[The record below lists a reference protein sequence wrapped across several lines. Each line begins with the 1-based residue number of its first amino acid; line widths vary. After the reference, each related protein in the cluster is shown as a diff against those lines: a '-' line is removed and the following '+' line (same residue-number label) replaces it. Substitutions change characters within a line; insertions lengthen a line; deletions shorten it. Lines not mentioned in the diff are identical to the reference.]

1 MRQDETEITGL
12 YRRHYER
19 IYRYCVYRLYSR
31 DVAEDAAAEVFLRLV
46 EEYDRVK
53 VRDAEGIRNWLYGT
67 ASNVAAKYLRDARRR
82 REIAEAVN
90 RRANRSEEGAG
101 DDDRADWT
109 SLYEAIGRL
118 GGKDQE
124 LITLRYL
131 EGLATQEIAELLGM
145 RHVTVRVRLSRAVGK
160 LKRELG
166 VDDD

>member
-1 MRQDETEITGL
+1 MRQDETEITGH
-12 YRRHYER
+12 YRRHYGR

-46 EEYDRVK
+46 DEYERVK
-53 VRDAEGIRNWLYGT
+53 ERDAMGIRNWLYGT

-82 REIAEAVN
+82 REIAEAVS
-90 RRANRSEEGAG
+90 RRTNRSEEGAG
-101 DDDRADWT
+101 DDDRVDWP

-124 LITLRYL
+124 LITLRYF
-131 EGLATQEIAELLGM
+131 EGLATQEIAELVGI